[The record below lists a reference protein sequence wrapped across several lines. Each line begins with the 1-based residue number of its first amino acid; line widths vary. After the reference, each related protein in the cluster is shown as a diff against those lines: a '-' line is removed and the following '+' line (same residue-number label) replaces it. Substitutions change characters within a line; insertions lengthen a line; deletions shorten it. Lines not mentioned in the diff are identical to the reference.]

1 MFPKLVVVVLTIGAC
16 ACTLL
21 SIRQARL
28 QAAHE
33 LARAQLRVHEAD
45 DRLWAVRAEIGRR
58 VVPDHVR
65 QMADALGSFRPMLP
79 LPGDVDRRSMYAQ
92 GSQPQTDPAPDPEAP
107 VKIEQK
113 PRSSPQAEVRTVSQ
127 TQTKSKPK
135 PRADNK
141 SDSKP
146 DTKPSSKPAKP
157 ASKPET
163 SPDKKSVAKSDSKA
177 KTPPK
182 PTRQAAADR
191 REPAP

>member
-45 DRLWAVRAEIGRR
+45 DHLWAVRAEIGRR
-58 VVPDHVR
+58 VVPAHVR
-65 QMADALGSFRPMLP
+65 QMAEALGSFRPMLP

-92 GSQPQTDPAPDPEAP
+92 GSQPHADPEQP
-107 VKIEQK
+107 VKLDQK
-113 PRSSPQAEVRTVSQ
+113 PKPSPQAEVRTVSQ

-135 PRADNK
+135 TDAKPDPK
-141 SDSKP
+141 SESKP
-146 DTKPSSKPAKP
+146 DTK
-157 ASKPET
+157 
-163 SPDKKSVAKSDSKA
+163 KSVAKTDSKSA
-177 KTPPK
+177 DSKSADSKSKAK
-182 PTRQAAADR
+182 PTRQATAIR
-191 REPAP
+191 REPGT